1 MIKTLLVGSGG
12 RMGAFVANSALKD
25 GEIVERGQH
34 QELVNKGG
42 TYTELYET
50 QFKRA
55 LDKMDIKAC

>member
-1 MIKTLLVGSGG
+1 LAADEILV
-12 RMGAFVANSALKD
+12 LKD